1 MASANQ
7 ELSEPVVT
15 LAKKPTD
22 TALAKLPPP
31 SIDRGEVLRWFA
43 NNFGFYRG
51 SARGLFISDFA
62 ETDEAALEAA
72 LLELKTRKPVFVT
85 SGEAFYKQAEH
96 LWQES
101 GSSAHFGKPVLS
113 PIENDLAGKDL
124 VVVRD
129 LSPPKNQAQ
138 LWYFYNHLMYPRAR
152 RGLTTIIT
160 TSKGYEEFMAL
171 GANLE
176 DRGFS
181 GRPITWEKAIWLVES
196 SMINLSLFAMLRDSG
211 LPPML
216 KDEYYLWM
224 SLSERGLSATPQHVF
239 EDYLLDLALVLP
251 DKKIDIECGG
261 TSWLDGDSLTVE
273 DKQRYHRLFADGWQV
288 LRFTTAEILNN
299 YNGCADVVQ
308 ELCLTGKKRK
318 KPGRLI
324 SSVADLSLPLTL
336 PATMAED
343 SLARIA
349 INHGAG
355 SAALSGAAGT
365 GKTTC
370 IAERVVHLLDQ
381 GVDPS
386 NILVL
391 SLLKE
396 TLAPIQSL
404 LKARLDSESFE
415 KLALFSWKQ
424 FGEKILS
431 ENLAVLKR
439 KGPLKTEANPHKVLQ
454 RLLIKHLKELDPA
467 TVDLSK
473 GLDEFTIGGII
484 ALYKARMISPKQ
496 AKDEARDKVQ
506 EIVAKIYQGYEEQ
519 LQRSNKLD
527 GNDFVT
533 QAVYLLLDRSDIRVR
548 YQNQFDYVL
557 VDELQDATP
566 AEEMMARIIAAPQD
580 NIFVA
585 GDDDQAILS
594 SRGGSVNLLSDIS
607 HKSPWTTCYLLA
619 KNWRSDSEIS
629 EKAAKVLPLLNAR
642 NIEKDLLSGWEDNNK
657 PALIGPQKYS
667 TEREEIDSVL
677 KEIEKLILQGHKPK
691 DIAVVCRQGRYREF
705 VEDSLRKKG
714 IAYVA
719 RERQEGLAPNER
731 LDMLS
736 YLRLVS
742 DPDGPR
748 AKEDFERICQIR
760 YKDVDPKIATTIAG
774 FAEANNLS
782 FMRAVEI
789 YSEASAEKSCKELE
803 QLVRVIRNMHQE
815 KLPPAE
821 TIALLKRTQR
831 LSDHYGS
838 IRVSPD
844 VYYEPMSTIGEL
856 EIAAKDFAGVGDF
869 LKFLTS
875 TRETPVLDETTGG
888 VSVLSVQ
895 ETKGREYPIVFL
907 VGLSQGSFP
916 CVDNCNPEE
925 EKRLFYV
932 AFTRAQAVLYLSFA
946 ASVREKEQEP
956 SEYLVELGYFP
967 QEKVEQAT
975 PVVPPVV
982 SQPTTK
988 VGQPASSGR
997 LVQEPPRP
1005 RLVEAPKEVEVK
1017 QKEVKT
1023 PTPGERI
1030 KLEPAVKATPAKPP
1044 EIPPKPAAPPPKEI
1058 VVAESVAPEEKIEPV
1073 SQALPQ
1079 VEPPIELKREEVKAV
1094 PQEAAAART
1103 EPIVPSRPAPT
1114 PTPGPIPS
1122 QNPVPTVKAP
1132 PPIPRVRPPVVPP
1145 SREER
1150 PVAKELAKVDPLP
1163 KPEKP
1168 ILQPEITTPVPTASN
1183 RAPVCPACSAAI
1195 DGDAKFCGDCG
1206 YPILSLTPSDN
1217 YVPYTVAEKEQNTC
1231 PSCSAEIETGAKFCG
1246 ECGYKTA

>member
-1 MASANQ
+1 M
-7 ELSEPVVT
+7 LSEALIT

-31 SIDRGEVLRWFA
+31 SIDRGEVLKWFA
-43 NNFGFYRG
+43 NNFGFYGG

-72 LLELKTRKPVFVT
+72 ILELKTRKPVFVT
-85 SGEAFYKQAEH
+85 TGEEFYKQAEH

-101 GSSAHFGKPVLS
+101 GSNAHFGKPLLS
-113 PIENDLAGKDL
+113 PIENDLAVKDL

-129 LSPPKNQAQ
+129 LEPPKNQAQ
-138 LWYFYNHLMYPRAR
+138 LWYFYNHLIYPRAT
-152 RGLTTIIT
+152 RGLTTVIT
-160 TSKGYEEFMAL
+160 TSNGYEEFMAL

-176 DRGFS
+176 DQSFS
-181 GRPITWEKAIWLVES
+181 GRPLTWEKAIWLIES

-261 TSWLDGDSLTVE
+261 TSWLDGDSLSVE
-273 DKQRYHRLFADGWQV
+273 EKQRYHRLFADGWQV

-324 SSVADLSLPLTL
+324 GSVADLSLPLTL

-343 SLARIA
+343 ALASVA
-349 INHGAG
+349 INHGGG

-365 GKTTC
+365 GKTIC

-381 GVDPS
+381 GVDPA

-391 SLLKE
+391 SLFKE
-396 TLAPIQSL
+396 TLAPIQTL
-404 LKARLDSESFE
+404 LKARLDSETFE

-431 ENLAVLKR
+431 DNLAALKR
-439 KGPLKTEANPHKVLQ
+439 KGPLKTEANSHKVLQ

-506 EIVAKIYQGYEEQ
+506 EIVAKIYQAYEEQ

-527 GNDFVT
+527 ENDFVT

-607 HKSPWTTCYLLA
+607 HKSPWTRCYLLA
-619 KNWRSDSEIS
+619 KNWRSDSEIT
-629 EKAAKVLPLLNAR
+629 EKASKVLPLMTVR
-642 NIEKDLLSGWEDNNK
+642 NIQKGLLSGWEANSK
-657 PALIGPQKYS
+657 PAVIGPQKYAS
-667 TEREEIDSVL
+667 EREEIDAVL
-677 KEIEKLILQGHKPK
+677 KEIEKLLSQGHKPK
-691 DIAVVCRQGRYREF
+691 DIAVVCRQGRYREL
-705 VEDSLRKKG
+705 VEDSLRRKG

-760 YKDVDPKIATTIAG
+760 YKDVDPKIASTIAG

-844 VYYEPMSTIGEL
+844 VYYEPMSTISEL

-875 TRETPVLDETTGG
+875 TREHPVLDEATGG

-916 CVDNCNPEE
+916 CVDNCDPEE

-956 SEYLVELGYFP
+956 SEYLVEMGYFP
-967 QEKVEQAT
+967 QEKAEPA
-975 PVVPPVV
+975 PVVTPIVPQSTV
-982 SQPTTK
+982 SSK
-988 VGQPASSGR
+988 V
-997 LVQEPPRP
+997 VQEPPRP

-1017 QKEVKT
+1017 QSTAKT

-1030 KLEPAVKATPAKPP
+1030 KLEPAAKATSAKPAEIPAKPP
-1044 EIPPKPAAPPPKEI
+1044 APPPKEI
-1058 VVAESVAPEEKIEPV
+1058 VVAESVAPEVKIEPV
-1073 SQALPQ
+1073 PEPLPQ
-1079 VEPPIELKREEVKAV
+1079 VESPAEVKPAV
-1094 PQEAAAART
+1094 EVIRAPE
-1103 EPIVPSRPAPT
+1103 PT
-1114 PTPGPIPS
+1114 PVVRPEPVVSTR
-1122 QNPVPTVKAP
+1122 PVPTVKAP
-1132 PPIPRVRPPVVPP
+1132 PPIPRVKPPVVPP
-1145 SREER
+1145 LREER
-1150 PVAKELAKVDPLP
+1150 PAAKAQPKVEPREEP
-1163 KPEKP
+1163 KPELKP
-1168 ILQPEITTPVPTASN
+1168 ITQPEIAAPASTASN
-1183 RAPVCPACSAAI
+1183 RVAVCTACSAAI
-1195 DGDAKFCGDCG
+1195 DGDMKFCGDCG
-1206 YPILSLTPSDN
+1206 YPVLSLSPADSN
-1217 YVPYTVAEKEQNTC
+1217 VPYTVAEKEQNTC
-1231 PSCSAEIETGAKFCG
+1231 PACSAEIETGAKFCG
-1246 ECGYKTA
+1246 ECGYKTS